1 MPIEFQIHSPIDV
14 DALLQTKKNL
24 QGCTGNIG
32 NMKRPVMNHTKTM
45 KIEFSSDQII
55 F

>member
-32 NMKRPVMNHTKTM
+32 NKKSPVMNRTKTI
-45 KIEFSSDQII
+45 KIMILPYNR
-55 F
+55 